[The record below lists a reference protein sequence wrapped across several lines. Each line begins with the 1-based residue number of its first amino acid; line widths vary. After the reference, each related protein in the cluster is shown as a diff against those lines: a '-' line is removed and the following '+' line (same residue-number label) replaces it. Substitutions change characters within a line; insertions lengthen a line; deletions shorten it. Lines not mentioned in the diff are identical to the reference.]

1 MFGVEEGIQ
10 QALATTVELQ
20 SGGSLVLEQTESMT
34 TIDVNTGS
42 YVGRRNLEET
52 LFRTNLEAASAIAR
66 ELRLRNIGGIIIVDF
81 IDMEEEEHRRDVVR
95 ALTEAVHRDSAGAQV
110 GDMSD
115 FGLVQIV
122 RKRLRPSLEQAMT
135 EACAACEGSGFQKT
149 PQTVCYEIFRELM
162 RQSLA
167 HRLHAYTVLASP
179 PVIDMLLDEEA
190 GALADLQD
198 LMRGV
203 VHLQVDPLFGRDRY
217 NVVPM

>member
-1 MFGVEEGIQ
+1 
-10 QALATTVELQ
+10 
-20 SGGSLVLEQTESMT
+20 MT

-110 GDMSD
+110 SDMSD

-122 RKRLRPSLEQAMT
+122 RKRLRPSLEHAMT
-135 EACAACEGSGFQKT
+135 EA
-149 PQTVCYEIFRELM
+149 
-162 RQSLA
+162 
-167 HRLHAYTVLASP
+167 
-179 PVIDMLLDEEA
+179 
-190 GALADLQD
+190 
-198 LMRGV
+198 
-203 VHLQVDPLFGRDRY
+203 
-217 NVVPM
+217 